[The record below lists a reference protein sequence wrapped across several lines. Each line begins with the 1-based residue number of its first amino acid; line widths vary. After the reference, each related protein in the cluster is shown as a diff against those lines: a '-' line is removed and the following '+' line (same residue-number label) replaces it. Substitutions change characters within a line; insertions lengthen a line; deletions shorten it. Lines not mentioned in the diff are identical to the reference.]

1 MVNSLSTVIP
11 LGSKSEYDYAP
22 IHPGQYERNYHHNPN
37 RERDGDTKG
46 IWRRI
51 QALEWFK
58 RNPFR
63 SYKRFQHNLCSN
75 KRWSRLPARD
85 GNQSNRRFGRAN
97 RHNKNNNNQCY
108 YYILIYL
115 LTIGLPVRAADD
127 TYNNAAPS
135 STATGNVTN
144 QAVQFQ
150 NNGAP
155 SRQTMGKLSVSCN
168 GPTMTF
174 SPFWL
179 ASENKPYDPES
190 YARGWNYGAQ
200 LNFMVP
206 LNGSLTEQCKSM
218 AIRLEETLRLEYE
231 LTRVSRCAELL
242 KKGFTLR
249 EGSSFEHLC
258 HDVVPIVLQPIKVKV
273 NTTNYDDHPN

>member
-1 MVNSLSTVIP
+1 M
-11 LGSKSEYDYAP
+11 
-22 IHPGQYERNYHHNPN
+22 
-37 RERDGDTKG
+37 
-46 IWRRI
+46 
-51 QALEWFK
+51 
-58 RNPFR
+58 
-63 SYKRFQHNLCSN
+63 
-75 KRWSRLPARD
+75 
-85 GNQSNRRFGRAN
+85 
-97 RHNKNNNNQCY
+97 
-108 YYILIYL
+108 
-115 LTIGLPVRAADD
+115 AA
-127 TYNNAAPS
+127 
-135 STATGNVTN
+135 ATGNVTN

-155 SRQTMGKLSVSCN
+155 SRQTMGKMQVSCN

-218 AIRLEETLRLEYE
+218 SKRLEETLRLEYE

-258 HDVVPIVLQPIKVKV
+258 HDVVPIVLQPIKVKT
-273 NTTNYDDHPN
+273 NTPNYDDHPN

>member
-1 MVNSLSTVIP
+1 MAYTLMSDCTHSSE
-11 LGSKSEYDYAP
+11 SKYNYAP
-22 IHPGQYERNYHHNPN
+22 IHPGQHERNYHNN
-37 RERDGDTKG
+37 SNGIRDGGPKSVWG
-46 IWRRI
+46 RV
-51 QALEWFK
+51 QALVRFK

-63 SYKRFQHNLCSN
+63 SYKSNRYNLYSN
-75 KRWSRLPARD
+75 KRWSRLSA
-85 GNQSNRRFGRAN
+85 GNSNKGIGRSGRTN
-97 RHNKNNNNQCY
+97 RHLKNHYNKCY

-115 LTIGLPVRAADD
+115 LTIGLPVRAEDD

-155 SRQTMGKLSVSCN
+155 SRQIMGKLSVSCN

-206 LNGSLTEQCKSM
+206 LNGSLTEQCKAMSK
-218 AIRLEETLRLEYE
+218 RLEETLRLEYE
-231 LTRVSRCAELL
+231 ITRVTKCAELL

-249 EGSSFEHLC
+249 EGSTFEHLC

-273 NTTNYDDHPN
+273 K

>member
-11 LGSKSEYDYAP
+11 LRGKSKYNYSP
-22 IHPGQYERNYHHNPN
+22 VHPGQYERNYHHNSN
-37 RERDGDTKG
+37 GKRDRDAKSV
-46 IWRRI
+46 WRRI

-63 SYKRFQHNLCSN
+63 GYKRFQHNLCSN
-75 KRWSRLPARD
+75 KRWGRLPDRD
-85 GNQSNRRFGRAN
+85 SLPSNGRIGRTN
-97 RHNKNNNNQCY
+97 RHNKNYNYQCY
-108 YYILIYL
+108 YYILVYL
-115 LTIGLPVRAADD
+115 LTIGLPVRAEDD
-127 TYNNAAPS
+127 TYHNASPS

-155 SRQTMGKLSVSCN
+155 SRQTMGKQQVACN

-206 LNGSLTEQCKSM
+206 LNGSLTEQCKAMSK
-218 AIRLEETLRLEYE
+218 RLEETLRLEYE
-231 LTRVSRCAELL
+231 LTRVDRCATLM

-249 EGSSFEHLC
+249 AGSDFEHLC

-273 NTTNYDDHPN
+273 NPTNHDDHPN